1 MVEMNQTDRILVFKS
16 KRGRKEYKVTKK
28 MRGSYTPSDC
38 SMTINLGNYQDVAL
52 FLHDLE
58 DLYGV
63 KMDKAVRQYLAD
75 KSNNWPF

>member
-1 MVEMNQTDRILVFKS
+1 
-16 KRGRKEYKVTKK
+16 

>member
-1 MVEMNQTDRILVFKS
+1 
-16 KRGRKEYKVTKK
+16 

-63 KMDKAVRQYLAD
+63 KMDKAVRQYLTD

>member
-63 KMDKAVRQYLAD
+63 KMDKAVRQYLTD